1 MSRILFLFVIC
12 FSSFV
17 FSQKNYSNKDVILNT
32 DLNRLKE
39 LKEMF
44 DSEFIE
50 RENRVSVF
58 LSKNPDIKRRF
69 SANGVDKEIY
79 DVDVHG
85 NISYYETTNLQS
97 AVTAS
102 ANSIYSGG
110 SLGLNIQGQGMTVSV
125 WDSGPILD
133 THVEFPSPKVTSLDF
148 SATSDHGTHVMG
160 TILAKGINPNARG
173 LAFDANGLS
182 YDWTNDYSEMTV
194 AATSGLLVSNH
205 SYWIGSGL
213 SEWILGAYDSR
224 AQQMDE
230 IAYAA
235 PFYLPV
241 VAAGNDRNN
250 TSNTIVNTHL
260 QNKFG
265 YDIIRGMQNA
275 KNSLAV
281 GAVNNVS
288 NYMDE
293 SSVTMSAFSSW
304 GPTDDGRIK
313 PEIVAKGVSV
323 YSTVAD
329 SDTSYGFK
337 QGTSM
342 ASPAISG
349 VCLLLQQYY
358 SSLNTSFMRASTL
371 KGLLL
376 HSAREAGYYNGPDY
390 EYGWGLVDVQ
400 GAANIIT
407 QKNQALSVIEELP
420 LTNGQVYTKTFTV
433 SNPSNVKVSIC
444 WTDKPAPLGLVNSG
458 TVDPNVSYLVNDL
471 DLKVTK
477 TGTDHYP
484 WKLDVTQPYAQATRT
499 TTNNVDIFERVD
511 IDNAVGTYTITVN
524 HKGNIG
530 STGQN
535 FSLIVSGLNLSLS
548 NDDFSKDGFSI
559 YPNPAESVLNIQT
572 DSDLINAKIKIF
584 DIAGKIV
591 YSNNDLNTNF
601 IDISNLL
608 KGFYILEI
616 NSENKNFTKKF
627 IKK

>member
-1 MSRILFLFVIC
+1 M
-12 FSSFV
+12 
-17 FSQKNYSNKDVILNT
+17 
-32 DLNRLKE
+32 
-39 LKEMF
+39 
-44 DSEFIE
+44 
-50 RENRVSVF
+50 
-58 LSKNPDIKRRF
+58 
-69 SANGVDKEIY
+69 
-79 DVDVHG
+79 
-85 NISYYETTNLQS
+85 QS

-110 SLGLNIQGQGMTVSV
+110 SLGLNVQGQGMTVSV

-133 THVEFPSPKVTSLDF
+133 THVEFPNAKVTTLDF

-160 TILAKGINPNARG
+160 TILAKGINQNARG

-194 AATSGLLVSNH
+194 AAASGLLVSNH

-224 AQQMDE
+224 AQQMDQ

-250 TSNTIVNTHL
+250 TTNPIVNTHL
-260 QNKFG
+260 QNKYG

-293 SSVTMSAFSSW
+293 SSVTMSSFSSW

-358 SSLNTSFMRASTL
+358 LSLNTSYMRASTL
-371 KGLLL
+371 KGILL
-376 HSAREAGYYNGPDY
+376 HSAKEAGYFYGPDY
-390 EYGWGLVDVQ
+390 EYGWGLVDVKS
-400 GAANIIT
+400 AADIIT
-407 QKNQALSVIEELP
+407 KKNQALSVIEELP
-420 LTNGQVYTKTFTV
+420 LSNGQVYTKTFTV

-444 WTDKPAPLGLVNSG
+444 WTDKPAPSGLVNSG

-477 TGTDHYP
+477 TGNDYFP
-484 WKLDVTQPYAQATRT
+484 WSLDVNQPYAAPTRT

-511 IDNAVGTYTITVN
+511 IDNAVGTYTITVT

-530 STGQN
+530 TGQN
-535 FSLIVSGLNLSLS
+535 FSLIISGLNLSLS
-548 NDDFSKDGFSI
+548 NDEFSKDGLSI
-559 YPNPAESVLNIQT
+559 YPNPAENLLNIQ
-572 DSDLINAKIKIF
+572 SDFDFINAKVKIF
-584 DIAGKIV
+584 DVSGKIV
-591 YSNNDLNTNF
+591 YSNNDFKDNI

-616 NSENKNFTKKF
+616 NNENKILTKKF